1 MGIIG
6 NWRCR
11 RFVFTFLD
19 LETVFRPEPSAWS
32 LFSRLELKNMWPDFF
47 HWRLE
52 SWLPICLK
60 LWRTL
65 CFLHATQDGVKI
77 PKVPKVMIIFDT
89 QYHFV
94 AKLPTLFTPP
104 RLQSSWKQLPTCKRV
119 FRAQKTA
126 SFFRLHCN
134 SDSWILLHRF
144 VLTKNIYFYFY
155 QLLYR
160 SHFNGW
166 ETCDT
171 QISILLCPLSSSGW
185 HNRELQLWKN
195 QKANILLSRI
205 IRWNLPFGESFLH
218 HVSALLISH
227 KKIKSHLKSQVT
239 IPVKFMWNFTWV
251 LMRQFFWCC
260 RMMTFI
266 SHNFVEFNGTWE
278 KYSFVILDLVFH
290 TTMYQPLML
299 IIFSSV
305 YLGTNFLAFR

>member
-1 MGIIG
+1 M
-6 NWRCR
+6 
-11 RFVFTFLD
+11 V
-19 LETVFRPEPSAWS
+19 E
-32 LFSRLELKNMWPDFF
+32 K
-47 HWRLE
+47 
-52 SWLPICLK
+52 
-60 LWRTL
+60 
-65 CFLHATQDGVKI
+65 HATLKFLFCCA
-77 PKVPKVMIIFDT
+77 PWVPVGGTIEN
-89 QYHFV
+89 
-94 AKLPTLFTPP
+94 
-104 RLQSSWKQLPTCKRV
+104 
-119 FRAQKTA
+119 
-126 SFFRLHCN
+126 CN
-134 SDSWILLHRF
+134 C
-144 VLTKNIYFYFY
+144 
-155 QLLYR
+155 
-160 SHFNGW
+160 
-166 ETCDT
+166 E
-171 QISILLCPLSSSGW
+171 
-185 HNRELQLWKN
+185 KN

-218 HVSALLISH
+218 HVSVLLISH